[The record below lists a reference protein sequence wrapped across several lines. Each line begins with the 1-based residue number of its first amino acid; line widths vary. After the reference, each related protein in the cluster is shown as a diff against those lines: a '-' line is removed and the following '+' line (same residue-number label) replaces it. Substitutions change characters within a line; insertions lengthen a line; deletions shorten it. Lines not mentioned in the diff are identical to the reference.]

1 MMAVGE
7 VVRGASSPSILP
19 VWQRHL
25 LDARDPP
32 RVTNVHPE
40 YDEVADTKGTI
51 IPIDDMSQRFFFF
64 GPTEISTLRKF
75 VPHHLSQCSTFE
87 LLTAYLWRCRT
98 IAIQPEPDEEVR
110 IIFAVNASAKLN
122 PPLPTGYYG
131 NSFALPAAI
140 TTAEKLCKKPL
151 GYALELVK
159 KAKNKVNDEYMRSS
173 ADMLVIRGR
182 PHFTVVRAFAVSD
195 LTRAGFKKVDFGWG
209 KPVYGGPAKGGA
221 GTIPGV
227 ICTFIPV
234 KNGMGKDGILVPMCL
249 PAPAMEIFVKELG
262 GLSKFVVSS
271 L

>member
-1 MMAVGE
+1 MHVQNLTLNYQS
-7 VVRGASSPSILP
+7 VIT
-19 VWQRHL
+19 
-25 LDARDPP
+25 
-32 RVTNVHPE
+32 VTALHCLWV
-40 YDEVADTKGTI
+40 TI
-51 IPIDDMSQRFFFF
+51 
-64 GPTEISTLRKF
+64 
-75 VPHHLSQCSTFE
+75 
-87 LLTAYLWRCRT
+87 
-98 IAIQPEPDEEVR
+98 
-110 IIFAVNASAKLN
+110 
-122 PPLPTGYYG
+122 
-131 NSFALPAAI
+131 
-140 TTAEKLCKKPL
+140 AEKLCKKPL

-182 PHFTVVRAFAVSD
+182 PHFTVVRTFVVSD
-195 LTRAGFKKVDFGWG
+195 LTRVGFKNVDVGWG